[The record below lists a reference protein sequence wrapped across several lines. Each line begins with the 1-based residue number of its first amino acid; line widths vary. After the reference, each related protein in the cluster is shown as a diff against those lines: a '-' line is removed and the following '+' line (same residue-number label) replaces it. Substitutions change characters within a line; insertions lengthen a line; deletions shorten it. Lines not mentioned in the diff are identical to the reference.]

1 MKHVPIG
8 TIKQRKGLFNDTLS
22 YSVSLFKGRIRK
34 RFNSLNEAKTFA
46 EVHVR
51 SMLAENEVT
60 ALCVRYKRL
69 DGFSSYLMYD
79 FLWNENTEDAHVAN
93 EYEETEFEYLDGHTW
108 YYPHWKK
115 AKKVDERSYCAG
127 DILRAAIARSPLVNY
142 FVVLASIV
150 MFFALLMGLV
160 EVFYIFNEYLI
171 SSRWYV
177 NLLLVL
183 ALASMVIGLIFM
195 IKPYIK
201 LAKIIKRHERDFNE
215 VDWKEVFKENRKQA
229 ALTSVAI
236 LSTLVTTLTLL
247 LVSHFEVFSDFSK
260 ESLVKKILVGSVIVH
275 SSRLFVLLATRLFIY
290 YKISKLVKHLFAT
303 SEWNQFKKWL
313 KTTDP
318 IWEFRTSA
326 DFFIIPHEYSFEFVK
341 KEKILVD
348 SLIKVSDTDEI
359 KNYANKAIKH
369 YKTAVKKHFAIL
381 RGDYVDIQ

>member
-22 YSVSLFKGRIRK
+22 YSVSLFKGRIRRK
-34 RFNSLNEAKTFA
+34 FTSLNEAKTFA

-79 FLWNENTEDAHVAN
+79 FLWNESKSDAQIAN

-127 DILRAAIARSPLVNY
+127 DILRASMARSPLANFLIV
-142 FVVLASIV
+142 FASITL
-150 MFFALLMGLV
+150 FITLLMGLV
-160 EVFYIFNEYLI
+160 EIFYIFNEYLT
-171 SSRWYV
+171 SARWYV

-183 ALASMVIGLIFM
+183 TLASMVVGLIFM

-201 LAKIIKRHERDFNE
+201 LTRIVKRHERDFNE
-215 VDWKEVFKENRKQA
+215 VDWKEIFKENKKHA
-229 ALTSVAI
+229 LLTSLATLLTLALT
-236 LSTLVTTLTLL
+236 LTML
-247 LVSHFEVFSDFSK
+247 LVSHFEVFSDKSK
-260 ESLVKKILVGSVIVH
+260 ESLVRKILVGSVIVH
-275 SSRLFVLLATRLFIY
+275 SIRLFLLIATRLFIY

-303 SEWNQFKKWL
+303 SEWSQFKQWL

-318 IWEFRTSA
+318 IWEFRTNA
-326 DFFIIPHEYSFEFVK
+326 DFFIVPHEYSFEFVK

-348 SLIKVSDTDEI
+348 ELIKVSDTDEI
-359 KNYANKAIKH
+359 KNYAKKAIKH
-369 YKTAVKKHFAIL
+369 YKAAVKKHFAIL
-381 RGDYVDIQ
+381 RGDYVNIQ